1 MAQPNHGSFPAM
13 ATAYY
18 AQPAAANYHTPA
30 AHQHRQRG
38 YRICDQCGAAE
49 TPTVRFRLCGGCVSI
64 PYSLPPRHSPDLVV
78 SFSQMTTQYCVS
90 LELFLSFLSLTNA
103 FGFSR
108 QTARRS
114 TGQLIVRFA
123 STRHLRWL
131 GQSSR
136 LSPLS
141 GTRISRR
148 TCVTSPRRTQRSSVG
163 QGSRPSSLSEFPP
176 TSDKTLFLLSSTI
189 VITRSLIVGESS
201 CLHFILRWGANSG
214 AQLLSRSYSYRAP
227 SIHSR
232 PTSYGRYSTS

>member
-1 MAQPNHGSFPAM
+1 
-13 ATAYY
+13 
-18 AQPAAANYHTPA
+18 
-30 AHQHRQRG
+30 
-38 YRICDQCGAAE
+38 
-49 TPTVRFRLCGGCVSI
+49 
-64 PYSLPPRHSPDLVV
+64 
-78 SFSQMTTQYCVS
+78 MTTQYCVS

-103 FGFSR
+103 FGYSH

-114 TGQLIVRFA
+114 TGQLIVQFA

-141 GTRISRR
+141 GTRISQR

-201 CLHFILRWGANSG
+201 CPQFILRWGADSG
-214 AQLLSRSYSYRAP
+214 TQLLSRSYSYRST

-232 PTSYGRYSTS
+232 PTSYGRHSTS